1 MKCYN
6 SNCKEEC
13 YDIKRAVCINRITE
27 EQHLLILA
35 IRENDTTRCRICG
48 SYLVDARIGNTKR
61 NKMKIKLC
69 TSCKKY
75 RKAN

>member
-35 IRENDTTRCRICG
+35 IRENDKTRCRACG
-48 SYLVDARIGNTKR
+48 KELIKARIGKTK
-61 NKMKIKLC
+61 KKKAIKLC
-69 TSCKKY
+69 TECKSY
-75 RKAN
+75 REAN